1 MEVTHKNTENGGFF
15 IAEEDGKRMGY
26 LSYEWAN
33 PAKFAILHTV
43 VEEAFQGRGVAKALV
58 NAAVTFAR
66 ENGHVIMPLCPYA
79 EKVFMRDSAYDDVN
93 ADKLKK

>member
-1 MEVTHKNTENGGFF
+1 MEITHKNSEEAGFF

-33 PAKFAILHTV
+33 PTKFAILHTV

-58 NAAVTFAR
+58 NTAVAFAR
-66 ENGHVIMPLCPYA
+66 ENGCKIMPLCPYA
-79 EKVFMRDSAYDDVN
+79 EKLFMQDYSYDDV
-93 ADKLKK
+93 KV

>member
-1 MEVTHKNTENGGFF
+1 MEITHKNSAETGFF
-15 IAEEDGKRMGY
+15 LAEEDGKRMGY

-33 PAKFAILHTV
+33 PNKFAILHTV

-58 NAAVTFAR
+58 NAAVAFAR
-66 ENGHVIMPLCPYA
+66 ENGNVIMPLCPYA

-93 ADKLKK
+93 ADKPKK